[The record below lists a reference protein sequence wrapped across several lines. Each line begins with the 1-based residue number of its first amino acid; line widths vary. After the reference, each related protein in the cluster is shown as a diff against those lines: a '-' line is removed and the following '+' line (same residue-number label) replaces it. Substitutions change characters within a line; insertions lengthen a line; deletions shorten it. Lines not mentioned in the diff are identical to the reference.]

1 MTKDELDKLLSDIGG
16 FANNIADE
24 IIKEDKLPSDY
35 HLSRNDVIHEVNLAF
50 VSIAQ
55 TYKPKTDGI
64 SLHTYCY
71 QYGKRTAIRN
81 IWRTYNEIK
90 GKWPTIPIEE
100 AGEEIHHQYGRYD
113 FTPRKKL
120 VEVLEESDAIENLRK
135 MADATDRRI
144 IDHLI
149 QGYSKREI
157 ENRIGLSHQA
167 ISKRM
172 RRLAERF
179 REWEN
184 KPLGKSQG
192 V

>member
-1 MTKDELDKLLSDIGG
+1 MTKEELDKLLSDIGG
-16 FANNIADE
+16 FANKIADE

-55 TYKPKTDGI
+55 TYRSKTNGV

-71 QYGKRTAIRN
+71 QYGKKTAIRN
-81 IWRTYNEIK
+81 IWRTYDEIK
-90 GKWPTIPIEE
+90 DKLATIPIEE
-100 AGEEIHHQYGRYD
+100 AGEEIHRQYGRYN
-113 FTPRKKL
+113 FVPRKEL

-135 MADATDRRI
+135 MADETDKRI
-144 IDHLI
+144 IELLLY
-149 QGYSKREI
+149 GYSKREI
-157 ENRIGLSHQA
+157 EGRIGLSHQA

-179 REWEN
+179 RDWEN
-184 KPLGKSQG
+184 KPLGEHQG
-192 V
+192 A

>member
-1 MTKDELDKLLSDIGG
+1 MTKEELDKLLSDIGG
-16 FANNIADE
+16 FTNKIADE

-35 HLSRNDVIHEVNLAF
+35 YLSRDDIIHEVNLAF

-55 TYKPKTDGI
+55 TYKPKTDGV

-71 QYGKRTAIRN
+71 RYGKKTAIRN
-81 IWRTYNEIK
+81 IWRTYDEIK
-90 GKWPTIPIEE
+90 DKLATIPIEE
-100 AGEEIHHQYGRYD
+100 VDEEIHHQYGRYD

-120 VEVLEESDAIENLRK
+120 VEALEESDAIENLRK
-135 MADATDRRI
+135 MADETDRRI
-144 IDHLI
+144 IDLLI

-157 ENRIGLSHQA
+157 ESRIGLSHQA

-179 REWEN
+179 HDWEN
-184 KPLGKSQG
+184 TPLGKSQG

>member
-1 MTKDELDKLLSDIGG
+1 MTKEELDKLLCDIGG

-35 HLSRNDVIHEVNLAF
+35 HLSRNDVVHEVNLAF

-55 TYKPKTDGI
+55 SYRPKTDGV

-90 GKWPTIPIEE
+90 DKWPTIPIEE
-100 AGEEIHHQYGRYD
+100 AGEEIHRQYGRYD
-113 FTPRKKL
+113 FEPRKEL
-120 VEVLEESDAIENLRK
+120 VEVLEESDAIKNLRK
-135 MADATDRRI
+135 MADETDKRI
-144 IDHLI
+144 IELLL

-157 ENRIGLSHQA
+157 ESRIGLSHQA

-184 KPLGKSQG
+184 KPLGKRQG
-192 V
+192 A